1 MCPPNGNPE
10 TGCFQPF
17 LTKNQ
22 LCNLFR
28 CFDAGNPA
36 VFRVDTELVNLG
48 AGQNPDPT
56 LLAQLFQ
63 FLAKLLAVC
72 RRVGGRIVPNSANQ
86 LVTIRIFLW
95 RNIGQLFK
103 KICTSSIQ
111 EK

>member
-1 MCPPNGNPE
+1 MGIQKLDVFN
-10 TGCFQPF
+10 PF

-72 RRVGGRIVPNSANQ
+72 GGVRGRIVPNSANQ

-95 RNIGQLFK
+95 RNI
-103 KICTSSIQ
+103 
-111 EK
+111 